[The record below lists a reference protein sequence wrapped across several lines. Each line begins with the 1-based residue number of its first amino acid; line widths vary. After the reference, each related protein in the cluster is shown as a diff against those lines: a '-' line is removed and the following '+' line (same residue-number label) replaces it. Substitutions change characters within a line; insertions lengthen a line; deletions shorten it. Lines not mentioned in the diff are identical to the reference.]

1 MRCSIRRCHD
11 RRQSVTGNPV
21 ANIQHKNASYHT
33 YGELP
38 SVGSCAPDVSLVNT
52 DLQNVSFA
60 NWMGVRKVLNI
71 FVSVDTDICAKS
83 VVEFDRFAAEVE
95 DVAMLMVSYDLPFAH
110 KRFQEE
116 HELTNVV
123 GLSAIRHAGFGEN
136 YGVLIVDGPL
146 AGMFSRAVVVLDE
159 NNTVVHQEHIEDISK
174 EPDYRAAFRALGIE
188 IDE

>member
-1 MRCSIRRCHD
+1 
-11 RRQSVTGNPV
+11 V

-38 SVGSCAPDVSLVNT
+38 SVGSRAPDVSLVNT

-71 FVSVDTDICAKS
+71 FVSIDTDVCAKS
-83 VVEFDRFAAEVE
+83 VIEFDRLAGEVE
-95 DVAMLMVSYDLPFAH
+95 DVALLMVSYDLPFAH

-136 YGVLIVDGPL
+136 YGVQIVDGPL

-159 NNTVVHQEHIEDISK
+159 NNTVVHQEHIEDITK